1 MIDILKIC
9 AGVLLARIVTEVFN
23 EGYRFKW
30 QRIRLELRRL
40 FSRRQRHKKKI
51 QVSHESEEATK
62 RDLSFIPDSGG
73 SKTTR
78 KHTFSPQGCAF
89 PRFFNPPN

>member
-9 AGVLLARIVTEVFN
+9 AGILLARIITGVWN

-30 QRIRLELRRL
+30 QRVRLELKRIYGRRK
-40 FSRRQRHKKKI
+40 RHKKKI
-51 QVSHESEEATK
+51 KVSHESKSVTK
-62 RDLSFIPDSGG
+62 RDLSFVPDTGG
-73 SKTTR
+73 SQAAG
-78 KHTFSPQGCAF
+78 KHTVSPQRSPF